1 MLHALSFLLFSAKI
15 ILLIYERR
23 RRSMALQHDPDGKGS
38 REEKKVLQVFRIV
51 FFLLMG
57 AAVVGGYYLFGC
69 QSEKES
75 GHLSEK
81 QKEGYRTLGKN
92 VFAERCAPCHGVDAR
107 GLIGADLTRKD
118 FKYGKTRAALTETI
132 SKGRPGGMPAFGNNL
147 SGEKIEGLIQFI
159 LSL

>member
-1 MLHALSFLLFSAKI
+1 
-15 ILLIYERR
+15 
-23 RRSMALQHDPDGKGS
+23 MALQHDFDCKGF
-38 REEKKVLQVFRIV
+38 REEKKVPPVFSIV

-57 AAVVGGYYLFGC
+57 AAVVSGYYLFGC

-81 QKEGYRTLGKN
+81 QKEEYWTLGKN
-92 VFAERCAPCHGVDAR
+92 VFVERCVACHGVNAR

-147 SGEKIEGLIQFI
+147 SREKIEGVVQYI

>member
-1 MLHALSFLLFSAKI
+1 
-15 ILLIYERR
+15 
-23 RRSMALQHDPDGKGS
+23 MALQHDSDGKGF
-38 REEKKVLQVFRIV
+38 REEKKVPPVFSIV

-57 AAVVGGYYLFGC
+57 AAVVSGYYLFGC
-69 QSEKES
+69 QSEKEF

-81 QKEGYRTLGKN
+81 QKEEYRTLGKN
-92 VFAERCAPCHGVDAR
+92 VFVERCVACHGVDAR

-118 FKYGKTRAALTETI
+118 FKYGKTRAALTDTI

-147 SGEKIEGLIQFI
+147 SREKIEGVVQYI

>member
-1 MLHALSFLLFSAKI
+1 
-15 ILLIYERR
+15 
-23 RRSMALQHDPDGKGS
+23 MALQHDSDGKGF
-38 REEKKVLQVFRIV
+38 REEKKVPPVFSIV

-57 AAVVGGYYLFGC
+57 AAVVSGYYLFGC
-69 QSEKES
+69 QLETES

-81 QKEGYRTLGKN
+81 QKEDYRTLGKN
-92 VFAERCAPCHGVDAR
+92 VFVERCVACHGVDAR

-147 SGEKIEGLIQFI
+147 SREKIEGVVQYI